1 METEI
6 EFFPRLTTPYLF
18 DKLIRELQQAL
29 KNGLLWLDNSYG
41 RSERRVTEIDG
52 RRLYVPAI
60 YQGNDEYGIMLP
72 DDRLGCYSFFVL
84 HEPQEVLNRMQTEVR
99 IRSPFSLIMWV
110 DMRRVEKTM
119 RMPDERNTEYVKEQ
133 VLSVIETADKRK
145 GHISINRIYE
155 RAENIFDGFSLDE
168 VKNQFLMS
176 PYAGFR
182 FYGEMIVT
190 NDCNQ

>member
-1 METEI
+1 METE
-6 EFFPRLTTPYLF
+6 FYPRITTPYLF
-18 DKLIRELQQAL
+18 DKVIRELQQAL
-29 KNGLLWLDNSYG
+29 KEGLPWLENSFG
-41 RSERRVTEIDG
+41 RVERRVTEVNE

-60 YQGNDEYGIMLP
+60 YEQDGMYGIMLP
-72 DDRLGCYSFFVL
+72 DDRLGCYSFFVM

-99 IRSPFSLIMWV
+99 IKSPFSLIVWV
-110 DMRRVEKTM
+110 DMRRVEKKM
-119 RMPDERNTEYVKEQ
+119 RMPDERNTEYIKEQ
-133 VLSVIETADKRK
+133 VLSVLETASKRK

-155 RAENIFDGFSLDE
+155 RAENVFDGFSLDE

-176 PYAGFR
+176 PFAGFR

>member
-1 METEI
+1 METD
-6 EFFPRLTTPYLF
+6 FFPRITTPYLF
-18 DKLIRELQQAL
+18 DKVIRELQQAL
-29 KNGLLWLDNSYG
+29 KDGLPWLENSFG
-41 RSERRVTEIDG
+41 RVERRVTEVNE

-60 YQGNDEYGIMLP
+60 YEQDGMYGVMLP
-72 DDRLGCYSFFVL
+72 DDRLGCYSFFVM

-99 IRSPFSLIMWV
+99 TKSPFSLIVWV
-110 DMRRVEKTM
+110 DMRRVEKKM
-119 RMPDERNTEYVKEQ
+119 RMPDERNTEYIKEQ
-133 VLSVIETADKRK
+133 VLSVLETASKRK

-155 RAENIFDGFSLDE
+155 RAENVFDGFSLDE

-176 PYAGFR
+176 PFAGFR